1 MTVEVIPL
9 NRWVPQKTV
18 CYLAVTTWIR
28 KQINLS

>member
-1 MTVEVIPL
+1 MSVEVIPF
-9 NRWVPQKTV
+9 NRWVAQKMV